1 MKFIFVYAIVLA
13 LTSELSASPI
23 GIFKMQKEFVNSLVD
38 TMELLI
44 EKRNE
49 MLGNILKTLR
59 EEVDAVL
66 GLESATAANATGVL
80 NELVQNLTTSLSSAQ
95 NSITTLTQA
104 QNSTTS

>member
-1 MKFIFVYAIVLA
+1 MKCIIVCVLFLA
-13 LTSELSASPI
+13 LSSELAASPL

-49 MLGNILKTLR
+49 MLSNIMKTLR

-66 GLESATAANATGVL
+66 GLESASAANATNGL
-80 NELVQNLTTSLSSAQ
+80 NALVQNLTTTLNSAQ